1 MPGLRPC
8 IKKIYAFKDLEHTR
22 QNVTETISIIIG
34 FEKLLNHLPSLW
46 SSNQNQLV
54 LLPDKYLGNFLL
66 QQTSI
71 HQKWRIFNTNSN
83 YNKQCILCAFQL
95 CMRKVSISVLSYHNY
110 LFLISILAMTL
121 HSVM

>member
-1 MPGLRPC
+1 MHRLKPC
-8 IKKIYAFKDLEHTR
+8 TKKNYTFKDLELTG
-22 QNVTETISIIIG
+22 QNVTESLCMIVG

-46 SSNQNQLV
+46 SSNQNQLA
-54 LLPDKYLGNFLL
+54 LLLEKYSGNFLL

-71 HQKWRIFNTNSN
+71 PQKWCIFNTNS
-83 YNKQCILCAFQL
+83 NKQCILCAFQL
-95 CMRKVSISVLSYHNY
+95 YMRKVSLSVPSYHNY